1 HRFRFPRAGGTGAI
15 WTAVSRLIPAARLRF
30 DARVTALDV
39 QRRRAR
45 LADGQTL
52 PYDHL
57 ISSVPL
63 DALCQLA
70 EGLDPAVSGAA
81 GALRHSAVH
90 VVGVALRGDRPASL
104 GGKCWIYFPEPNSPY
119 YRVTVFSHYSPGNVP
134 AGEGYWSLMAEV
146 CETPGRPVEAAGLR
160 AATLAA
166 MERDGLVGPRS

>member
-1 HRFRFPRAGGTGAI
+1 
-15 WTAVSRLIPAARLRF
+15 
-30 DARVTALDV
+30 
-39 QRRRAR
+39 
-45 LADGQTL
+45 
-52 PYDHL
+52 DHL

-70 EGLDPAVSGAA
+70 EGLEPAVSGAA

-90 VVGVALRGDRPASL
+90 VVGVGLRGDRPASL

-134 AGEGYWSLMAEV
+134 AGEGSWSLMAEA

-166 MERDGLVGPRS
+166 MERDGLVGPRSEVVSFWHHREEYGYPTPSLGRDAALAALRPALEALGV